1 MSHQYEEEFKV
12 TGEELLKKAKELI
25 QAGNVRR
32 LIIRN
37 EKGSTLIE
45 VPLTVGA
52 IGAVLL
58 PPLAAIGAIAA
69 LVTKC
74 SIVVVKDTTQDTS
87 DTGA

>member
-1 MSHQYEEEFKV
+1 MEKEYQEEFKV

-25 QAGNVRR
+25 EAGNARR

-37 EKGSTLIE
+37 EKDETLIE

-74 SIVVVKDTTQDTS
+74 SIVVVKRENKS
-87 DTGA
+87 E